1 MNTMPKKITP
11 NPQIAAWAREGQP
24 KVVTVIDGT
33 GASAGR
39 LASHVAKR
47 LLAGEEVHIVNAEK
61 ATISGTKEAVMERY
75 NFKRDVGTNRKGPYY
90 PRVPHLMMKRT
101 VRGMLNYQELPSHRA
116 AYKRLK
122 CHIGVPDEL
131 AGQAP
136 IVVEKARSNAPRSM
150 TFGQIATVLGAD
162 FGQKEE

>member
-1 MNTMPKKITP
+1 MPKKITE
-11 NPQIAAWAREGQP
+11 NPQIAAWARKGQP
-24 KVVTVIDGT
+24 TVVTVIDAT

-39 LASHVAKR
+39 LGTYVAKR
-47 LLAGEEVHIVNAEK
+47 LLNGEEVHIVNAEK
-61 ATISGTKEAVMERY
+61 ATISGTKDAVMERFD
-75 NFKRDVGTNRKGPYY
+75 FKRDVGTRRKGPYY

-131 AGQAP
+131 SGKTI
-136 IVVEKARSNAPRSM
+136 IVEEKAKSNAPRSL
-150 TFGQIATVLGAD
+150 TLGEIATRLGAKFGQ
-162 FGQKEE
+162 E

>member
-1 MNTMPKKITP
+1 MPKKITP
-11 NPQIAAWAREGQP
+11 NPQIAEWGRKGQP
-24 KVVTVIDGT
+24 RVVTVIDGT

-61 ATISGTKEAVMERY
+61 ATVSGSKEAVLARY
-75 NFKRDVGTNRKGPYY
+75 NFKRDVGTDRKGPYY

-101 VRGMLNYQELPSHRA
+101 VRGMFNYQELPSHRA

-122 CHIGVPDEL
+122 CWIGVPEQL
-131 AGQAP
+131 ANQQP
-136 IVVEKARSNAPRSM
+136 LVVEKALSHAPRSVS
-150 TFGQIATVLGAD
+150 FGDLAKTLGAK
-162 FGQKEE
+162 F